1 MSTRWK
7 PGITK
12 VPLPETLRIF
22 PAPETII
29 SLSGGHFRQQ
39 DSKTQTTIT
48 TIRAIGRS
56 CPMDSKPLSILSPV
70 SLGRLGAPL

>member
-22 PAPETII
+22 PAAGNDHQ
-29 SLSGGHFRQQ
+29 LVGGHFRQQ
-39 DSKTQTTIT
+39 DSKMQTTIT

-56 CPMDSKPLSILSPV
+56 CPMDSKSLSILSPV
-70 SLGRLGAPL
+70 SLGR